1 MKNSE
6 VELLSTADFELL
18 HCTLTMD
25 EFHNPKDKDG
35 VMLRCDPEQ
44 RKALFFKKVRPE

>member
-1 MKNSE
+1 
-6 VELLSTADFELL
+6 
-18 HCTLTMD
+18 MD

-35 VMLRCDPEQ
+35 VMLKCDPEQ